1 MPTRLIELVEH
12 LPSVKIALVGDLML
26 DRYIY
31 GNAERLSNDAPVPVL
46 HFQREESQLG
56 GAGRVAADLA
66 MLGAKVAM
74 VSICGSDQTGQQICQ
89 MLREVGVDTSG
100 VISTPDRPGIA

>member
-1 MPTRLIELVEH
+1 MATRLLELVEH
-12 LPSVKIALVGDLML
+12 LPTAKIVLIGDLML

-46 HFQREESQLG
+46 HFQREETRLG

-66 MLGAKVAM
+66 TLGANVQM
-74 VSICGSDQTGQQICQ
+74 VSVCGSDLTGQQICS
-89 MLREVGVDTSG
+89 MLKEYGVNTEG
-100 VISTPDRPGIA
+100 VISTPDRPG